1 MHKEFHGKQWL
12 PGTERKIHLRIIF
25 FFSERATTFEGK
37 IMVMTEKK

>member
-1 MHKEFHGKQWL
+1 MENNGYLEQKEKYICVL
-12 PGTERKIHLRIIF
+12 LF